1 MKAYGGA
8 LRAAW
13 RGVLGALYPRA
24 ANCLVCGHPRLADER
39 DCLCDA
45 CRRQIAGSRVPP
57 EACERCLLPVRR
69 GKRCGMCAS
78 YAMRFIDKVYA
89 PYRYAGA
96 VRALIHAYKFD
107 ACDEALPLLAGA
119 MADALKDRRFD
130 CLVPVPL
137 HPRRL
142 RQRGVNQALLLAEAL
157 SRRVHIPVMELLR
170 RDVYRAPQSRTPSG
184 ERRRNIQ
191 GAFSAAQP
199 AQGMRVLLIDD
210 VRTTGSTAA
219 ECAQALREAG
229 AVSVSLCVAAV
240 VYGVKR
246 ENDQS

>member
-1 MKAYGGA
+1 M
-8 LRAAW
+8 
-13 RGVLGALYPRA
+13 
-24 ANCLVCGHPRLADER
+24 
-39 DCLCDA
+39 
-45 CRRQIAGSRVPP
+45 
-57 EACERCLLPVRR
+57 
-69 GKRCGMCAS
+69 
-78 YAMRFIDKVYA
+78 
-89 PYRYAGA
+89 
-96 VRALIHAYKFD
+96 RALIHAYKFD

-170 RDVYRAPQSRTPSG
+170 RDVYRAPQSRTPIG

-219 ECAQALREAG
+219 ECAQALRKAG